1 MKRFILACVAL
12 AGCFDY
18 HSTVTLHG
26 RESGAETVAE
36 LAGSCAQQHDY
47 ADAYIV
53 GCHDRRT
60 ATTATQV
67 AGLVVAL
74 PLLLVLG
81 AAGSAPVH

>member
-1 MKRFILACVAL
+1 MKYILVLVAL
-12 AGCFDY
+12 AGCYDY
-18 HSTVTLHG
+18 RSSVTLHQ
-26 RESGAETVAE
+26 RETGLETVAD
-36 LAGSCAQQHDY
+36 LAGRCTQQHDY

-53 GCHDRRT
+53 GCHDRR
-60 ATTATQV
+60 AASTATQV